1 MEVINKIVGWM
12 GDFAWGPFTIVFLV
26 GTGLYLSIITKFVQ
40 FRKLGTS
47 FKLLFTHRT
56 ATEDGDISPFSA
68 LMTSLSATIGTGNI
82 VGVST
87 AIASGGPGAVF
98 WMWVTA
104 LVGGASKY
112 TEALLAVKFREV
124 NEKGE
129 YSGGPMYYIRNG
141 MGKKW
146 AWLAALFA
154 FFGFM
159 ASFGI
164 GNLSQ
169 SNSVASAVQ
178 DTFGVPTWISGLV
191 IALATALVII
201 GGVKSIGRVSDKI
214 VPFMS
219 IAYII
224 VAVTAIVINFHK
236 LPEAF
241 SWIFGNAFTG
251 EAIGGGLLGSVI
263 RFGVA
268 RGVFS
273 NEAGM
278 GSAAIA
284 HGAASTKDPVK
295 QGLIGS
301 LGSFIDSIII
311 CSMTA
316 LIILTSPVV
325 NIGSDGLMTLQANDG
340 MAYPVTMKEELLQ
353 EDIKFLE
360 GAEITN
366 AAMNSAI
373 PGWGGTIISIALIFF
388 AYSTILG
395 WYYYGS
401 KCLEYLAGLKA
412 VEVYKWAFVVFCV
425 IGATTKIDLVWDLSD
440 AFNGLMALPNL
451 VAMLVLSPVV
461 IKMTRDYDKKQ
472 KEQKSQREE
481 NK

>member
-1 MEVINKIVGWM
+1 MEEIMNVINSIVGWM

-26 GTGLYLSIITKFVQ
+26 GTGLYLSIITKFIQ

-47 FKLLFTHRT
+47 FRLLFTHRDT
-56 ATEDGDISPFSA
+56 KEAGDISPFSA

-124 NEKGE
+124 NAKGE
-129 YSGGPMYYIRNG
+129 YSGGPMYYIKNG
-141 MGKKW
+141 MGKRW
-146 AWLAALFA
+146 TWLAALFA
-154 FFGFM
+154 FFGFI

-169 SNSVASAVQ
+169 SNSVAGAVH
-178 DTFGVPTWISGLV
+178 DTFGVATWITGII
-191 IALATALVII
+191 IAVATALVII

-219 IAYII
+219 VAYII

-251 EAIGGGLLGSVI
+251 QAIGGGLLGSVI

-284 HGAASTKDPVK
+284 HGAASTNDPVK

-325 NIGSDGLMTLQANDG
+325 NMGADGLMTLQANDG
-340 MAYPVTMKEELLQ
+340 IAYPITMAETLEA
-353 EDIKFLE
+353 DGVKFLE

-412 VEVYKWAFVVFCV
+412 VAIYKWVFVGFCLL
-425 IGATTKIDLVWDLSD
+425 GATTKIDLVWNLSD
-440 AFNGLMALPNL
+440 AFNGLMAIPNL
-451 VAMLVLSPVV
+451 IAMLALSPIV
-461 IKMTRDYDKKQ
+461 IKMTKEYDQKQ
-472 KEQKSQREE
+472 KEK

>member
-1 MEVINKIVGWM
+1 MEIINDIVKEL
-12 GDFAWGPFTIVFLV
+12 GDFAWGPFMIVFLV

-40 FRKLGTS
+40 FRRLGTS
-47 FKLLFTHRT
+47 FKLLFTHRD

-82 VGVST
+82 VGVAT

-98 WMWVTA
+98 WLWITA

-112 TEALLAVKFREV
+112 TEALLAVKYREI

-129 YSGGPMYYIRNG
+129 YSGGPMYYIKNG
-141 MGKKW
+141 MGSKW
-146 AWLAALFA
+146 TWLATAFALF
-154 FFGFM
+154 GVI

-169 SNSVASAVQ
+169 ANSVSTSLQ
-178 DTFGVPTWISGLV
+178 STFGIPLWVSGMI
-191 IALATALVII
+191 IALFTALVLI

-219 IAYII
+219 LAYII
-224 VAVTAIVINFHK
+224 VAITALVVNFEK
-236 LPEAF
+236 LPTALG
-241 SWIFGNAFTG
+241 WIFGNAFTG
-251 EAIGGGLLGSVI
+251 HAIGGGLLGSVI
-263 RFGVA
+263 RYGVA

-278 GSAAIA
+278 GRAAIA
-284 HGAASTKDPVK
+284 HGAASTNDPVK

-325 NIGSDGLMTLQANDG
+325 NVNDDGIMTMLADNG
-340 MAYPVTMKEELLQ
+340 MEYPITMKVELEEQ
-353 EDIKFLE
+353 GIKFLE
-360 GAEITN
+360 GAAITN
-366 AAMNSAI
+366 AAMDSAV
-373 PGWGGTIISIALIFF
+373 PGFGGVIISIALVFF

-401 KCLEYLAGLKA
+401 KCLEYLAGIKA
-412 VEVYKWAFVVFCV
+412 VEIYKWIFVCCTVL
-425 IGATTKIDLVWDLSD
+425 GATTKINLVWNISD
-440 AFNGLMALPNL
+440 AFNGLMAIPNL
-451 VAMLVLSPVV
+451 IAMIALSPVV
-461 IKMTRDYDKKQ
+461 IKMTKEYDQKR
-472 KEQKSQREE
+472 KEQK
-481 NK
+481 